1 MQFSLSTLF
10 LIFFNVAASLAA
22 FGAWGLWIAAVFLI
36 VAIILN
42 RSVSLGAGVILAL
55 ELIFVGLICPGIF
68 FLPAVGVPREAGWR
82 AQCKNNLEKI
92 NLALHKYHDANG
104 HFPMT
109 NKVGKNGDLL
119 LSWRV
124 EILPMMDQGY
134 FFNYRYNLLKKDEPW
149 DSPRNAEVLKQLFS
163 EVYKCPSASRGKIN
177 NFNTNYVA
185 VIGPGTAWHED
196 GPVKLSDLP
205 DGGKHTVMVVEV
217 VNSGVHWAEPRDLTV
232 GEALD
237 RMKSREGLHI
247 STTHAGYIQI
257 LFADGHA
264 QSIST
269 YTSISVWE
277 KLLGGEIKDIDN
289 IENIVDDSSPA
300 MDNYLPEYELE
311 ISSEVEQ
318 SAWPVIFSLI
328 VWLLSVVLLFRRA
341 IKSRP
346 KLSINQLS
354 LQPEEAIPQS
364 PLPPGDT
371 KLHSPLPPGEG

>member
-22 FGAWGLWIAAVFLI
+22 FGAWGLWIAAVFLF

-42 RSVSLGAGVILAL
+42 RSVSLGAGVLLAL

-68 FLPAVGVPREAGWR
+68 LPAIGTSQEAGRR
-82 AQCKNNLEKI
+82 AQCINNLQQI
-92 NLALHKYHDANG
+92 GLALHKYHNVNG
-104 HFPMT
+104 HYPMS
-109 NKVGKNGDLL
+109 NKVGQNGEPL

-163 EVYKCPSASRGKIN
+163 EVYKCPSASQGKIN

-217 VNSGVHWAEPRDLTV
+217 VNSGVHWAKPRDLTV
-232 GEALD
+232 KEVF
-237 RMKSREGLHI
+237 EGMETGKGLRIYSMHP
-247 STTHAGYIQI
+247 SVVEV
-257 LFADGHA
+257 LFADGHV
-264 QSIST
+264 QYIPKEISIAM
-269 YTSISVWE
+269 WE
-277 KLLGGEIKDIDN
+277 KLLAGEIKDIDN
-289 IENIVDDSSPA
+289 IENIIDGSPSA
-300 MDNYLPEYELE
+300 MINYLPDDEPDT
-311 ISSEVEQ
+311 SSEIE
-318 SAWPVIFSLI
+318 SSKWPVIFSLI

-346 KLSINQLS
+346 KPSINQL
-354 LQPEEAIPQS
+354 
-364 PLPPGDT
+364 PLPP
-371 KLHSPLPPGEG
+371 